1 MTPLSERALACIES
15 RLKRIREGG
24 GFHTD
29 VGANVRR
36 SVPVADDSLAVVV
49 WAGDESASAKANAAA
64 YTISLIVE
72 VVGYVPAGQADTGR
86 KLECLKA
93 DIKVAVI
100 RGWSSALVEDGK
112 RFAEVRYTG
121 STSEPRNDG
130 SHLES
135 VKCNFVVTYQEGL
148 GNPYGPQ
155 EADRAV

>member
-1 MTPLSERALACIES
+1 MYPLSERALACIES
-15 RLKRIREGG
+15 RLKRIREAG

-49 WAGDESASAKANAAA
+49 WARDETAGGSANSSAYDITLSVA
-64 YTISLIVE
+64 
-72 VVGYVPAGQADTGR
+72 VVAYVPAGQADTGR

-100 RGWSSALVEDGK
+100 RGWSGVLVDDGGPIGQ
-112 RFAEVRYTG
+112 VRYTG
-121 STSEPRNDG
+121 ATAAPRDDG
-130 SHLES
+130 SHVEA
-135 VKCNFVVTYQEGL
+135 VQCNFAVTYREGL

-155 EADRAV
+155 EATRAV

>member
-15 RLKRIREGG
+15 RLKRIREAG

-36 SVPVADDSLAVVV
+36 SVPVSDDSLAAAV
-49 WAGDESASAKANAAA
+49 WAGDESASGSANSSA
-64 YTISLIVE
+64 YDITLSVA

-93 DIKVAVI
+93 DIKVAVM
-100 RGWSSALVEDGK
+100 RGWSSALVEEGK
-112 RFAEVRYTG
+112 AFAEVRYTG
-121 STSEPRNDG
+121 ATAAPRDDG
-130 SHLES
+130 SHVEA
-135 VKCNFVVTYQEGL
+135 VQCNFLVIYREGL

-155 EADRAV
+155 EATRAV

>member
-15 RLKRIREGG
+15 RLKRIREAG

-49 WAGDESASAKANAAA
+49 WAGEETAGGSANSSAYDIALSVA
-64 YTISLIVE
+64 

-93 DIKVAVI
+93 DIKVAVM
-100 RGWSSALVEDGK
+100 RGWSSALVEEGK
-112 RFAEVRYTG
+112 AFAEVRYTG
-121 STSEPRNDG
+121 ATAAPRDDG
-130 SHLES
+130 SHVEA
-135 VKCNFVVTYQEGL
+135 VKCNFLVIYREGL

-155 EADRAV
+155 EATRAV